1 MIQYSEI
8 VTWARWWCG
17 NYERVIVPNVRL
29 GAIAL
34 LLLVSV
40 ALPVVVVEGRDARPN
55 VLLPPVVTALD
66 DDRLLD
72 TAAAAAATAI
82 GSNALSSLAV
92 VDGTEE
98 LLAVLLAKRVGI
110 GATGKIGLG
119 RSVNAG
125 ADDVDD
131 DETCGNAG

>member
-1 MIQYSEI
+1 M
-8 VTWARWWCG
+8 
-17 NYERVIVPNVRL
+17 RL
-29 GAIAL
+29 GPIAL
-34 LLLVSV
+34 LLLLVIVV

-66 DDRLLD
+66 GDRLLG
-72 TAAAAAATAI
+72 TATAAI
-82 GSNALSSLAV
+82 GSNALSSLTV
-92 VDGTEE
+92 VDGADE
-98 LLAVLLAKRVGI
+98 LLLLVLLLAKRVGI

-125 ADDVDD
+125 ADAVDDDDDD